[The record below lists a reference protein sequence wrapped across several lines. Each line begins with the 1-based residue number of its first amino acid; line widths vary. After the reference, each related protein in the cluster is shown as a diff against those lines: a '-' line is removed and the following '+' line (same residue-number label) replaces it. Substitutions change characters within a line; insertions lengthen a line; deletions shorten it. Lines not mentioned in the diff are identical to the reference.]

1 MSEKQ
6 EKMMELIEKLQ
17 ELFPELANIATNDL
31 ANPDF
36 LMIASDES
44 FASFSYML
52 QQAEVEVKE
61 TTLFDELME
70 DPDMKKLIDWDGE
83 DEGNGGILQ

>member
-1 MSEKQ
+1 MTNKQ
-6 EKMMELIEKLQ
+6 EKMMKLIEQLQ

-31 ANPDF
+31 SNPDF

-44 FASFSYML
+44 FASFSYLL
-52 QQAEVEVKE
+52 QAAEVDVKE
-61 TTLFDELME
+61 TTVFDELME
-70 DPDMKKLIDWDGE
+70 DDDMKKLIEWDGE